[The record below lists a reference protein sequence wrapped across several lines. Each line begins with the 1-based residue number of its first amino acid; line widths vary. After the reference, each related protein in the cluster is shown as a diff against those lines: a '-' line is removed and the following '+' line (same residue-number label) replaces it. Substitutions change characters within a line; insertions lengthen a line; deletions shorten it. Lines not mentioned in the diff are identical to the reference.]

1 MRTKH
6 WSLDARTNM
15 RLAAVWLAI
24 CAAITLLFPS
34 LRLLVALAM
43 GGIGGVAFGILQD
56 RAIRASPRAFCE
68 AETALAVR
76 RAAAAVC
83 PNANRSF
90 AGGTSRVFFA
100 LPLRSAWYFCSTG
113 CPKPCMGLTERM
125 VRTVSGVTS
134 NRPLER
140 PGFAGRSTPL
150 RYTD

>member
-76 RAAAAVC
+76 RAAAAV
-83 PNANRSF
+83 
-90 AGGTSRVFFA
+90 
-100 LPLRSAWYFCSTG
+100 
-113 CPKPCMGLTERM
+113 
-125 VRTVSGVTS
+125 
-134 NRPLER
+134 R
-140 PGFAGRSTPL
+140 PGAMAIRLQWLIGLALFILGLSGPPEGFIAVPLAGYFAMMLVRELVSYRSLVWLESYEPPPTTL
-150 RYTD
+150 